1 MKNLKK
7 TKIYLAAALNLAVF
21 TNCGLVSQAQEKEAR
36 SIKLAILLDTSN
48 SMDGLI
54 DQARAHL
61 WVIVNEL
68 ASAQYDGENPEL
80 QIALYEYGNDHLS
93 PAEGYIRMVTPLTS
107 DLDQI
112 SEDLFSLTTRGG
124 QEFCGHVIQTS
135 LNELDWSAHTEDYQA
150 IFIAGNEP
158 FTQGNVHF
166 KEACAEAKRKGVI
179 VNTIFCGPYEEGIR
193 TSWKEG
199 ATLTSGDYFSI
210 EQDQKPIFV
219 STPYDDQIVK
229 LNRRLNDTYI
239 FYGVSGR
246 QKKAMQIR
254 QDQNAA
260 SYGRANEVNRAVS
273 KSSHVYKNQSWDL
286 VDASES
292 ENFSIQDLEEESLP
306 PEMQDLSDR
315 EKALY
320 VEKKKEERENITRE
334 IAILNEKRT
343 RYIAEKQKE
352 SGNDNMLDNAMLT
365 AIKDQAKRL
374 DYQFK

>member
-199 ATLTSGDYFSI
+199 ATLTGGDYFSI

-239 FYGVSGR
+239 FYGASGR

-292 ENFSIQDLEEESLP
+292 ENFSIKDLEEESLP

-343 RYIAEKQKE
+343 RFIAEKQKE
-352 SGNDNMLDNAMLT
+352 SGKDNMLDNAMLT